1 MNKKEKKAIEIFTNL
16 IDYLEKWNDN
26 VKIVPNDKKYYKI
39 VLNLISKLEKENE
52 DLKKEKEENKLLILK
67 ANNVLLGYHRGYLDG
82 KNLNR
87 NATEIIVKNREF
99 YRFKQ
104 EIEFYKR
111 EIEFYKR
118 EIEFY
123 KREIELYKNANIDK

>member
-1 MNKKEKKAIEIFTNL
+1 MNKKEKEAIEIFTNL

-26 VKIVPNDKKYYKI
+26 VKVVPKDKKYYKI

-52 DLKKEKEENKLLILK
+52 ELKKEKENNKLLILM
-67 ANNVLLGYHRGYLDG
+67 ANNELLGYHQGYIDG
-82 KNLNR
+82 KNLNS

-111 EIEFYKR
+111 KIEVYKRKIEFYKR
-118 EIEFY
+118 
-123 KREIELYKNANIDK
+123 KIELYKNANIDK